1 MKYFV
6 VAALMAASS
15 SVNAYLARP
24 VADDFLWISEQ
35 SGLSKVGVKGERM
48 PFDATALQIGETL
61 NGQAAA
67 KDLRIVS
74 ITNTN
79 GYKSPG
85 IFLRHN
91 WDLIQDCL
99 NNHSDE
105 DAWVDA
111 AATGYKER
119 PMAYVYGT
127 SLV

>member
-48 PFDATALQIGETL
+48 PFDATTLQIGETL

-91 WDLIQDCL
+91 WDLMQALITTLTRMPGLMLPQP
-99 NNHSDE
+99 
-105 DAWVDA
+105 
-111 AATGYKER
+111 ATKKDQW
-119 PMAYVYGT
+119 PMFMEPA
-127 SLV
+127 LFN